1 MFIYL
6 FYLFTELATRAEL
19 ESPDGKYEY
28 VSHLPPPELC
38 AAPAAAVSPFSLSAT
53 RASSYS
59 VGRSLLG
66 VQMDHALSVMGC
78 MNSFPRVACCVCVA
92 CCVVTATTVWWTASI
107 AWSTSLTTWSRRT
120 GAGAIRS
127 YVRHLTP
134 CLSPLCTR
142 IRSREPVN
150 EYVSALVCLITT
162 RGMHGLPAGLFH
174 NVARL
179 VRCHPSVG
187 GARDASQG
195 IHCILC

>member
-1 MFIYL
+1 
-6 FYLFTELATRAEL
+6 
-19 ESPDGKYEY
+19 
-28 VSHLPPPELC
+28 VSHLPPPELALPQRVRRQRGGLPVLSFRDTC
-38 AAPAAAVSPFSLSAT
+38 KLVFGWTISARSAAGS
-53 RASSYS
+53 
-59 VGRSLLG
+59 RS
-66 VQMDHALSVMGC
+66 LSVMGC

-92 CCVVTATTVWWTASI
+92 CCVVTATIVWWTASI

-195 IHCILC
+195 IHCTILC